1 MDKCRVIL
9 VGGSRLFLEGLS
21 LMLESGDLTVART
34 IDSASELLPL
44 LTAIDE
50 HPDLIVWDSSTNLEQ
65 DLVRWAEI
73 HREFPKI
80 GIVAL
85 ADEVNAAHLDRAL
98 AAGVRG
104 LLPKCISTDA
114 LRLSLRSMAF
124 AENVTIVPFNLARS
138 RQESSAGRSPIG
150 ASTLTIPLSSREAE
164 ILERL
169 GVGAPNKV
177 IARELSIAEATIKV
191 HVKALMRKINVSN
204 RTQAAIW
211 SRMNQFSSWGGAC
224 VQGVD

>member
-9 VGGSRLFLEGLS
+9 VGESRLFLEGLS
-21 LMLESGDLTVART
+21 LMLESDDLTVVRT
-34 IDSASELLPL
+34 TNSASELPPL

-50 HPDLIVWDSSTNLEQ
+50 QPDLIVWDSSTNPKQ
-65 DLVRWAEI
+65 DLAQWAEI

-85 ADEVNAAHLDRAL
+85 ADEVDAAHVDRAL

-104 LLPKCISTDA
+104 LMPKCISADA
-114 LRLSLRSMAF
+114 LRLSLQSMAF
-124 AENVTIVPFNLARS
+124 AENVVIVPFNLARS
-138 RQESSAGRSPIG
+138 RQESSAARSPIG
-150 ASTLTIPLSSREAE
+150 ASILPVPLSSREAE

-169 GVGAPNKV
+169 GVGAANKV

-211 SRMNQFSSWGGAC
+211 SQMHQFSSWGRAC
-224 VQGVD
+224 VQNVD

>member
-9 VGGSRLFLEGLS
+9 VGESRLFLEGLS
-21 LMLESGDLTVART
+21 LMLESDDLTVVCT
-34 IDSASELLPL
+34 TNSASEVPLL

-65 DLVRWAEI
+65 DLAQWTEI

-85 ADEVNAAHLDRAL
+85 ADEVDAAHVDRAL

-104 LLPKCISTDA
+104 LLSRCISTDA
-114 LRLSLRSMAF
+114 LRLSLQSMAF
-124 AENVTIVPFNLARS
+124 AGNVAIVPLNLARS
-138 RQESSAGRSPIG
+138 GQGSSAARSPIG
-150 ASTLTIPLSSREAE
+150 ASTLPVPLSSREAE
-164 ILERL
+164 ILEHL
-169 GVGAPNKV
+169 GMGAPNKV

-204 RTQAAIW
+204 RTQAAVW
-211 SRMNQFSSWGGAC
+211 SRMNQFSSWGDAC
-224 VQGVD
+224 AQSID

>member
-1 MDKCRVIL
+1 MNKCCVIL
-9 VGGSRLFLEGLS
+9 VGDSRLFLEGLS

-34 IDSASELLPL
+34 INSASELLPL

-85 ADEVNAAHLDRAL
+85 ADEVDAAHLDRAL

-114 LRLSLRSMAF
+114 LRLSLQSMAF

-138 RQESSAGRSPIG
+138 RQESAAGRNPIG
-150 ASTLTIPLSSREAE
+150 ASILTIPLSSREAE

-204 RTQAAIW
+204 RTQAAVW
-211 SRMNQFSSWGGAC
+211 SQTHRFSSWGGAC

>member
-1 MDKCRVIL
+1 MDRCRVIL
-9 VGGSRLFLEGLS
+9 VGHSRLFLEGLS
-21 LMLESGDLTVART
+21 LMLEGSDLTVACT
-34 IDSASELLPL
+34 TNSVSELLPL

-50 HPDLIVWDSSTNLEQ
+50 QPDLIVWDSSTNLEQ
-65 DLVRWAEI
+65 DLVRLAEI

-85 ADEVNAAHLDRAL
+85 ADEVDAAHVDRTL

-114 LRLSLRSMAF
+114 LRLSLQSMAF
-124 AENVTIVPFNLARS
+124 AENVAIVPFNLARS

-150 ASTLTIPLSSREAE
+150 ASILPIRLSSREAE

-169 GVGAPNKV
+169 GVGAPNKI

-204 RTQAAIW
+204 RTQAAVW
-211 SRMNQFSSWGGAC
+211 SQTHQFSGRGGAC